1 MLHGLTGRRT
11 YGVLPFQHGLGIDEE
26 DGLRVSLRGAVRESV
41 VAPPVG
47 DDVLR
52 VAVCAVPLMS
62 NFTDVDALAAEPGVV
77 VRFVD
82 RAEELVDADLVVVP
96 GTRGTVRALRW
107 LRERGLAD
115 ALARRAA
122 EGRPVLG
129 ICGGFQVLG
138 EHIEDDV
145 ESREGSVAGLGL
157 LPVRVRFAR
166 EKTLARPVGEALG
179 EPVEGY
185 EIHHGVAEVAG
196 GEAFLDGCRVGE
208 MWGTHWHGSLES
220 DGFRRRFLAGWR
232 GRPAPL
238 RPRARTSFAA
248 LREEQLDLLGD
259 LIEEHADTDALL
271 SLIEKGAPA
280 GLPFIAPG
288 APVTGGPGTRP
299 RPPRPLPERSFE
311 CHHAPRHQGGPVSTP
326 YPFTALV
333 GQDDLRLALLLNAV
347 SPAVGGVLVRGE
359 KGTAKSTA
367 VRALSALLPE
377 VPVVAGC
384 RFSLRPGRRRP
395 ELPRRPARGGRRAA
409 RPARM
414 VELPVGAS
422 EDRLVGA
429 LDIERALAEGVKAFE
444 PGLLAD
450 AHRGILYVDEVNLL
464 HDHLVDLLLDAAAM
478 GASYV
483 EREGVSVRHA
493 ARFLLVGTMNPEEGE
508 LRPQLLDR
516 FGLTVEVAASRET
529 DQRVEVVR
537 RRLAHDDDPE
547 AFAGRWADE
556 EAALRDRVVAARA
569 LLPQVVLGDGA
580 LRQIAATCAAFEVD
594 GMRADIVMARTAT
607 ALAAWAGRTDVR
619 SEDVRQAALLALPHR
634 RRRNPFDAP
643 GLDEDK
649 LDETLDE
656 AREDDAPE
664 PPGSPEPPEGD
675 DDPDGG
681 PGGGGGQPPADGGP
695 DSPGLPPQQ
704 SRDQAEDRNQGEGAG
719 QEDAPAPQAP
729 AAGGPGEQGAVSAA
743 EPFRT
748 RMLSVPGIGE
758 GAAGRRSRARTEHG
772 RTTGSRR
779 PRGALTKLHLAATVQ
794 AAAPHQRARGRSGT
808 GLVVRR
814 DDLRQATREGRE
826 GNLVLFVVDASG
838 SMAARQRMS
847 AVKGAVLSL
856 LLDAYQRRDKV
867 GLVTFRGSAA
877 EVALPPTSS
886 VDAAAARLET
896 LPTGGRTPLA
906 AGLLRAHDVLR
917 VERLRDAA
925 RRPLLVVVTDGRA
938 TGGVEPVA
946 QAGRAARL
954 FAADGV
960 ASVVVD
966 CESGYVRLGL
976 AGQLAGEL
984 GGTAVTLDELRA
996 DSIAGLVKDVQGHGN
1011 HSRKAA

>member
-1 MLHGLTGRRT
+1 MTT
-11 YGVLPFQHGLGIDEE
+11 PF
-26 DGLRVSLRGAVRESV
+26 
-41 VAPPVG
+41 
-47 DDVLR
+47 
-52 VAVCAVPLMS
+52 
-62 NFTDVDALAAEPGVV
+62 
-77 VRFVD
+77 
-82 RAEELVDADLVVVP
+82 
-96 GTRGTVRALRW
+96 
-107 LRERGLAD
+107 
-115 ALARRAA
+115 
-122 EGRPVLG
+122 
-129 ICGGFQVLG
+129 
-138 EHIEDDV
+138 
-145 ESREGSVAGLGL
+145 
-157 LPVRVRFAR
+157 
-166 EKTLARPVGEALG
+166 
-179 EPVEGY
+179 
-185 EIHHGVAEVAG
+185 
-196 GEAFLDGCRVGE
+196 
-208 MWGTHWHGSLES
+208 
-220 DGFRRRFLAGWR
+220 
-232 GRPAPL
+232 
-238 RPRARTSFAA
+238 
-248 LREEQLDLLGD
+248 
-259 LIEEHADTDALL
+259 
-271 SLIEKGAPA
+271 
-280 GLPFIAPG
+280 
-288 APVTGGPGTRP
+288 
-299 RPPRPLPERSFE
+299 
-311 CHHAPRHQGGPVSTP
+311 
-326 YPFTALV
+326 PFTAVV

-367 VRALSALLPE
+367 VRALSALMPE
-377 VPVVAGC
+377 VPVVPGC
-384 RFSLRPGRRRP
+384 RFSCDPGAP
-395 ELPRRPARGGRRAA
+395 DPACPDGPHEAGTFQA

-516 FGLTVEVAASRET
+516 FGLTVEVAASREP

-537 RRLAHDDDPE
+537 RRLAYDDDP
-547 AFAGRWADE
+547 AGFAARWAEE
-556 EAALRDRVVAARA
+556 EASVRQRIVAARE
-569 LLPQVVLGDGA
+569 LLPSVRLGDGA

-607 ALAAWAGRTDVR
+607 ALAAWAGRTDVLA
-619 SEDVRQAALLALPHR
+619 EDVRQAALLALPHR

-649 LDETLDE
+649 LDETLEEFGGSEDE
-656 AREDDAPE
+656 
-664 PPGSPEPPEGD
+664 
-675 DDPDGG
+675 DPDPDPDG
-681 PGGGGGQPPADGGP
+681 PGGGGGQPPQSGDGPQGG
-695 DSPGLPPQQ
+695 DSAARPEAGEDGEPQA
-704 SRDQAEDRNQGEGAG
+704 SGAG
-719 QEDAPAPQAP
+719 
-729 AAGGPGEQGAVSAA
+729 EQTPVRAS

-748 RMLSVPGIGE
+748 KVLSVPGIGE

-772 RTTGSRR
+772 RTTGARR

-794 AAAPHQRARGRSGT
+794 AAAPHQRARGRSGR

-814 DDLRQATREGRE
+814 DDLRQAVREGRE

-838 SMAARQRMS
+838 SMAARQRMG

-877 EVALPPTSS
+877 DVALPPTSS
-886 VDAAAARLET
+886 VDAAAVRLES

-906 AGLLRAHDVLR
+906 AGLLKAHDVLR
-917 VERLRDAA
+917 VERLRDPA
-925 RRPLLVVVTDGRA
+925 RRALVVVVTDGRA
-938 TGGVEPVA
+938 TGGPEPVA
-946 QAGRAARL
+946 LAGRAARL
-954 FAADGV
+954 FAAEGV

-966 CESGYVRLGL
+966 CESGPVRLGL

-984 GGTAVTLDELRA
+984 GATAVTLDELRA
-996 DSIAGLVKDVQGHGN
+996 ESIAGLVRDVQGG
-1011 HSRKAA
+1011 SKRRAA

>member
-1 MLHGLTGRRT
+1 MTT
-11 YGVLPFQHGLGIDEE
+11 PF
-26 DGLRVSLRGAVRESV
+26 
-41 VAPPVG
+41 
-47 DDVLR
+47 
-52 VAVCAVPLMS
+52 
-62 NFTDVDALAAEPGVV
+62 
-77 VRFVD
+77 
-82 RAEELVDADLVVVP
+82 
-96 GTRGTVRALRW
+96 
-107 LRERGLAD
+107 
-115 ALARRAA
+115 
-122 EGRPVLG
+122 
-129 ICGGFQVLG
+129 
-138 EHIEDDV
+138 
-145 ESREGSVAGLGL
+145 
-157 LPVRVRFAR
+157 
-166 EKTLARPVGEALG
+166 
-179 EPVEGY
+179 
-185 EIHHGVAEVAG
+185 
-196 GEAFLDGCRVGE
+196 
-208 MWGTHWHGSLES
+208 
-220 DGFRRRFLAGWR
+220 
-232 GRPAPL
+232 
-238 RPRARTSFAA
+238 
-248 LREEQLDLLGD
+248 
-259 LIEEHADTDALL
+259 
-271 SLIEKGAPA
+271 
-280 GLPFIAPG
+280 
-288 APVTGGPGTRP
+288 
-299 RPPRPLPERSFE
+299 
-311 CHHAPRHQGGPVSTP
+311 
-326 YPFTALV
+326 PFTAVV

-377 VPVVAGC
+377 VPVVPGC
-384 RFSLRPGRRRP
+384 RFSCDPASPDPGCP
-395 ELPRRPARGGRRAA
+395 DGPHEAGGGAE

-429 LDIERALAEGVKAFE
+429 LDIERALSEGVKAFE

-516 FGLTVEVAASRET
+516 FGLTVEVAASREP

-537 RRLAHDDDPE
+537 RRLAYDDDP
-547 AFAGRWADE
+547 AGFAARWAEE
-556 EAALRDRVVAARA
+556 EAAVRARIVAARE
-569 LLPQVVLGDGA
+569 LLPSVRLGDGA

-607 ALAAWAGRTDVR
+607 ALAAWAGRTDVLA
-619 SEDVRQAALLALPHR
+619 EDVRQAALLALPHR

-649 LDETLDE
+649 LDETLE
-656 AREDDAPE
+656 EFG
-664 PPGSPEPPEGD
+664 GSDD
-675 DDPDGG
+675 DDPDPDPGPDG
-681 PGGGGGQPPADGGP
+681 PGGGGGGQPEPDDAPQGGDDTAARP
-695 DSPGLPPQQ
+695 E
-704 SRDQAEDRNQGEGAG
+704 AGEGG
-719 QEDAPAPQAP
+719 QPQPSGA
-729 AAGGPGEQGAVSAA
+729 GEQSPARAS

-748 RMLSVPGIGE
+748 KVLSVPGIGE

-772 RTTGSRR
+772 RTTGARR

-794 AAAPHQRARGRSGT
+794 AAAPHQRARGRSGP

-867 GLVTFRGSAA
+867 GLVTFRGTDAD
-877 EVALPPTSS
+877 VALPPTSS

-917 VERLRDAA
+917 VERLRDPA
-925 RRPLLVVVTDGRA
+925 RRPLVVLVTDGRA
-938 TGGVEPVA
+938 TGGPEPVA
-946 QAGRAARL
+946 LAGRAARL

-966 CESGYVRLGL
+966 CESGPVRLGL

-996 DSIAGLVKDVQGHGN
+996 DSIAGLVKDVQ
-1011 HSRKAA
+1011 RRAA

>member
-1 MLHGLTGRRT
+1 M
-11 YGVLPFQHGLGIDEE
+11 
-26 DGLRVSLRGAVRESV
+26 
-41 VAPPVG
+41 
-47 DDVLR
+47 
-52 VAVCAVPLMS
+52 
-62 NFTDVDALAAEPGVV
+62 
-77 VRFVD
+77 
-82 RAEELVDADLVVVP
+82 
-96 GTRGTVRALRW
+96 
-107 LRERGLAD
+107 
-115 ALARRAA
+115 
-122 EGRPVLG
+122 
-129 ICGGFQVLG
+129 
-138 EHIEDDV
+138 
-145 ESREGSVAGLGL
+145 
-157 LPVRVRFAR
+157 
-166 EKTLARPVGEALG
+166 
-179 EPVEGY
+179 
-185 EIHHGVAEVAG
+185 
-196 GEAFLDGCRVGE
+196 
-208 MWGTHWHGSLES
+208 
-220 DGFRRRFLAGWR
+220 
-232 GRPAPL
+232 
-238 RPRARTSFAA
+238 
-248 LREEQLDLLGD
+248 
-259 LIEEHADTDALL
+259 
-271 SLIEKGAPA
+271 
-280 GLPFIAPG
+280 
-288 APVTGGPGTRP
+288 
-299 RPPRPLPERSFE
+299 
-311 CHHAPRHQGGPVSTP
+311 STP
-326 YPFTALV
+326 YPFTAIV
-333 GQDDLRLALLLNAV
+333 GQDDLRLGLLLNAV

-367 VRALSALLPE
+367 VRALAALMPR
-377 VPVVAGC
+377 VHVVEGC
-384 RFSLRPGRRRP
+384 RFSCD
-395 ELPRRPARGGRRAA
+395 PAAPDPACPDGPHEAGDGVSRAA
-409 RPARM
+409 RT

-429 LDIERALAEGVKAFE
+429 LDIERALSEGVKAFE

-516 FGLTVEVAASRET
+516 FGLTVEVAASRDT

-537 RRLAHDDDPE
+537 RRLAYDDDPA
-547 AFAGRWADE
+547 AFAAKWAGE
-556 EAALRDRVVAARA
+556 EADLRERIAAARA
-569 LLPQVVLGDGA
+569 LLPQVRLGDDA

-607 ALAAWAGRTDVR
+607 ALAAWAGREDVQE
-619 SEDVRQAALLALPHR
+619 EDVRQAALLALPHR

-649 LDETLDE
+649 LDETLE
-656 AREDDAPE
+656 QNSP
-664 PPGSPEPPEGD
+664 PEPPEGGD
-675 DDPDGG
+675 DDPDPGPDG
-681 PGGGGGQPPADGGP
+681 PGGGG
-695 DSPGLPPQQ
+695 LPPQ
-704 SRDQAEDRNQGEGAG
+704 D
-719 QEDAPAPQAP
+719 DAPDTPEAGAPEAPDTPQEQSAPSGGSSAEQP
-729 AAGGPGEQGAVSAA
+729 AAKAA

-748 RMLSVPGIGE
+748 KMLSVPGLGE

-772 RTTGSRR
+772 RTTGAVR

-794 AAAPHQRARGRSGT
+794 AAAPHQHARGRAGR

-867 GLVTFRGSAA
+867 GLVTFRGKEA

-886 VDAAAARLET
+886 VDAAAARLEL

-906 AGLLRAHDVLR
+906 AGLLKAHEVLR
-917 VERLRDAA
+917 VERLRDPS

-938 TGGVEPVA
+938 TGGPEPVA
-946 QAGRAARL
+946 LAGRAARL
-954 FAADGV
+954 HEAEGI

-966 CESGYVRLGL
+966 CESGLVRLGL
-976 AGQLAGEL
+976 AAELAREL

-996 DSIAGLVKDVQGHGN
+996 DSIAGLVKDVTGTTGT
-1011 HSRKAA
+1011 SRKAA

>member
-1 MLHGLTGRRT
+1 M
-11 YGVLPFQHGLGIDEE
+11 
-26 DGLRVSLRGAVRESV
+26 
-41 VAPPVG
+41 
-47 DDVLR
+47 
-52 VAVCAVPLMS
+52 
-62 NFTDVDALAAEPGVV
+62 
-77 VRFVD
+77 
-82 RAEELVDADLVVVP
+82 
-96 GTRGTVRALRW
+96 
-107 LRERGLAD
+107 
-115 ALARRAA
+115 
-122 EGRPVLG
+122 
-129 ICGGFQVLG
+129 
-138 EHIEDDV
+138 
-145 ESREGSVAGLGL
+145 
-157 LPVRVRFAR
+157 
-166 EKTLARPVGEALG
+166 
-179 EPVEGY
+179 
-185 EIHHGVAEVAG
+185 
-196 GEAFLDGCRVGE
+196 
-208 MWGTHWHGSLES
+208 
-220 DGFRRRFLAGWR
+220 
-232 GRPAPL
+232 
-238 RPRARTSFAA
+238 
-248 LREEQLDLLGD
+248 
-259 LIEEHADTDALL
+259 
-271 SLIEKGAPA
+271 
-280 GLPFIAPG
+280 
-288 APVTGGPGTRP
+288 
-299 RPPRPLPERSFE
+299 
-311 CHHAPRHQGGPVSTP
+311 STP
-326 YPFTALV
+326 FPFTAVV

-377 VPVVAGC
+377 VAVVPGC
-384 RFSLRPGRRRP
+384 RFSCD
-395 ELPRRPARGGRRAA
+395 PAAA
-409 RPARM
+409 DPACPDGPHESGSGAQRPARM

-516 FGLTVEVAASRET
+516 FGLTVEVAASREP

-537 RRLAHDDDPE
+537 RRLAHDDDP
-547 AFAGRWADE
+547 AGFAARWADE
-556 EAALRDRVVAARA
+556 EATVRARIVAARA
-569 LLPQVVLGDGA
+569 LLPSVRLGDGP

-607 ALAAWAGRTDVR
+607 ALAAWAGRTEVIA
-619 SEDVRQAALLALPHR
+619 EDVRQAALLALPHR

-649 LDETLDE
+649 LDETLEEFGGSDE
-656 AREDDAPE
+656 DPSGE
-664 PPGSPEPPEGD
+664 GSSD
-675 DDPDGG
+675 DDPDPDPDG
-681 PGGGGGQPPADGGP
+681 PGGGGQPPQDGP
-695 DSPGLPPQQ
+695 DDDSPAGDVP
-704 SRDQAEDRNQGEGAG
+704 AQGEPSDDGKAPAG
-719 QEDAPAPQAP
+719 Q
-729 AAGGPGEQGAVSAA
+729 GGEQSPVRAA

-748 RMLSVPGIGE
+748 KALSVPGLGE

-772 RTTGSRR
+772 RTTGARR
-779 PRGALTKLHLAATVQ
+779 PRGTLTKLHLAATVQ
-794 AAAPHQRARGRSGT
+794 AAAPHQRARGRSGR

-838 SMAARQRMS
+838 SMAARQRMG

-877 EVALPPTSS
+877 ELALPPTSS
-886 VDAAAARLET
+886 VEAAAARLES

-906 AGLLRAHDVLR
+906 AGLLRAHEVLR
-917 VERLRDAA
+917 VERLRDPA
-925 RRPLLVVVTDGRA
+925 RRALVVVVTDGRA
-938 TGGVEPVA
+938 TGGPEPVA
-946 QAGRAARL
+946 LAGRAARL
-954 FAADGV
+954 FAAEQI

-966 CESGYVRLGL
+966 CESGPVRLAL
-976 AGQLAGEL
+976 AGRLAGEL

-996 DSIAGLVKDVQGHGN
+996 DSIAGLVRDVQGAQGAHGT
-1011 HSRKAA
+1011 SRRAA

>member
-1 MLHGLTGRRT
+1 MTT
-11 YGVLPFQHGLGIDEE
+11 PF
-26 DGLRVSLRGAVRESV
+26 
-41 VAPPVG
+41 
-47 DDVLR
+47 
-52 VAVCAVPLMS
+52 
-62 NFTDVDALAAEPGVV
+62 
-77 VRFVD
+77 
-82 RAEELVDADLVVVP
+82 
-96 GTRGTVRALRW
+96 
-107 LRERGLAD
+107 
-115 ALARRAA
+115 
-122 EGRPVLG
+122 
-129 ICGGFQVLG
+129 
-138 EHIEDDV
+138 
-145 ESREGSVAGLGL
+145 
-157 LPVRVRFAR
+157 
-166 EKTLARPVGEALG
+166 
-179 EPVEGY
+179 
-185 EIHHGVAEVAG
+185 
-196 GEAFLDGCRVGE
+196 
-208 MWGTHWHGSLES
+208 
-220 DGFRRRFLAGWR
+220 
-232 GRPAPL
+232 
-238 RPRARTSFAA
+238 
-248 LREEQLDLLGD
+248 
-259 LIEEHADTDALL
+259 
-271 SLIEKGAPA
+271 
-280 GLPFIAPG
+280 
-288 APVTGGPGTRP
+288 
-299 RPPRPLPERSFE
+299 
-311 CHHAPRHQGGPVSTP
+311 
-326 YPFTALV
+326 PFTAVV

-377 VPVVAGC
+377 VAVVPGC
-384 RFSLRPGRRRP
+384 RFSCDPSSPDPACPDGPHETGPG
-395 ELPRRPARGGRRAA
+395 AQ

-516 FGLTVEVAASRET
+516 FGLTVEVAASREP

-537 RRLAHDDDPE
+537 RRLAYDDEPA
-547 AFAGRWADE
+547 AFTARWADE
-556 EAALRDRVVAARA
+556 ESSVRERIIAARA
-569 LLPQVVLGDGA
+569 LLPSVRLGDGA

-607 ALAAWAGRTDVR
+607 ALAAWAGRTDVLA
-619 SEDVRQAALLALPHR
+619 EDVRQAALLALPHR

-643 GLDEDK
+643 GLDENK
-649 LDETLDE
+649 LDDTLE
-656 AREDDAPE
+656 EFAEQEQEPTQGPE
-664 PPGSPEPPEGD
+664 D
-675 DDPDGG
+675 DDPGPDGPDG
-681 PGGGGGQPPADGGP
+681 PGGGGGQSPEDDSDG
-695 DSPGLPPQQ
+695 PQSGGTAAQ
-704 SRDQAEDRNQGEGAG
+704 PEAGEGG
-719 QEDAPAPQAP
+719 EPQP
-729 AAGGPGEQGAVSAA
+729 SGSGEQQPVRAS

-748 RMLSVPGIGE
+748 KVLSVPGLGE

-772 RTTGSRR
+772 RTTGARR
-779 PRGALTKLHLAATVQ
+779 PQGALTKLHLAATVQ
-794 AAAPHQRARGRSGT
+794 AAAPHQLARGRAGR

-877 EVALPPTSS
+877 DVALPPTSS
-886 VDAAAARLET
+886 VDAAAVRLES

-906 AGLLRAHDVLR
+906 AGLLKAHDVLR
-917 VERLRDAA
+917 VERLRDPA
-925 RRPLLVVVTDGRA
+925 RRALVVVVTDGRA
-938 TGGVEPVA
+938 TGGPEPVVL
-946 QAGRAARL
+946 AGRAARL

-966 CESGYVRLGL
+966 CESGPVRLGL

-984 GGTAVTLDELRA
+984 EGTAVTLDELRA
-996 DSIAGLVKDVQGHGN
+996 DSIAGLVKDVQ
-1011 HSRKAA
+1011 RRAA

>member
-1 MLHGLTGRRT
+1 M
-11 YGVLPFQHGLGIDEE
+11 
-26 DGLRVSLRGAVRESV
+26 
-41 VAPPVG
+41 
-47 DDVLR
+47 
-52 VAVCAVPLMS
+52 
-62 NFTDVDALAAEPGVV
+62 
-77 VRFVD
+77 
-82 RAEELVDADLVVVP
+82 
-96 GTRGTVRALRW
+96 
-107 LRERGLAD
+107 
-115 ALARRAA
+115 
-122 EGRPVLG
+122 
-129 ICGGFQVLG
+129 
-138 EHIEDDV
+138 
-145 ESREGSVAGLGL
+145 
-157 LPVRVRFAR
+157 
-166 EKTLARPVGEALG
+166 
-179 EPVEGY
+179 
-185 EIHHGVAEVAG
+185 
-196 GEAFLDGCRVGE
+196 
-208 MWGTHWHGSLES
+208 
-220 DGFRRRFLAGWR
+220 
-232 GRPAPL
+232 
-238 RPRARTSFAA
+238 
-248 LREEQLDLLGD
+248 
-259 LIEEHADTDALL
+259 
-271 SLIEKGAPA
+271 
-280 GLPFIAPG
+280 
-288 APVTGGPGTRP
+288 
-299 RPPRPLPERSFE
+299 
-311 CHHAPRHQGGPVSTP
+311 STP
-326 YPFTALV
+326 FPFTAVV

-367 VRALSALLPE
+367 VRALSALMPTLD
-377 VPVVAGC
+377 VVSGC
-384 RFSLRPGRRRP
+384 RFSCDPDSPDPACPDGPHEPGAF
-395 ELPRRPARGGRRAA
+395 ET

-429 LDIERALAEGVKAFE
+429 LDIERALSEGVKAFE

-516 FGLTVEVAASRET
+516 FGLTVEVAASREP

-537 RRLAHDDDPE
+537 RRLAYDDDP
-547 AFAGRWADE
+547 AGFAARWADE
-556 EAALRDRVVAARA
+556 EAAVRARIVAARE
-569 LLPQVVLGDGA
+569 LLPSVRLGDGA

-607 ALAAWAGRTDVR
+607 ALAAWAGRTDVLA
-619 SEDVRQAALLALPHR
+619 EDVRQAALLALPHR

-649 LDETLDE
+649 LDETLE
-656 AREDDAPE
+656 EFSGEDD
-664 PPGSPEPPEGD
+664 PGPD
-675 DDPDGG
+675 DDG
-681 PGGGGGQPPADGGP
+681 PGGGGGGGGQPSPDAGPRDGGNT
-695 DSPGLPPQQ
+695 GA
-704 SRDQAEDRNQGEGAG
+704 RTEAGEGG
-719 QEDAPAPQAP
+719 QPQAS
-729 AAGGPGEQGAVSAA
+729 GSGEQSAVRAA

-748 RMLSVPGIGE
+748 KVLSVPGIGE

-772 RTTGSRR
+772 RTTGARR

-794 AAAPHQRARGRSGT
+794 AAAPHQRARGRSGP

-867 GLVTFRGSAA
+867 GLVTFRGAAA

-886 VDAAAARLET
+886 VDAAAARLES

-917 VERLRDAA
+917 VERLRDPA
-925 RRPLLVVVTDGRA
+925 RRPLVVVVTDGRA
-938 TGGVEPVA
+938 TDGGAARSASGRGAGRATGGTEPVA
-946 QAGRAARL
+946 LAGRAARL
-954 FAADGV
+954 FAVEGV

-966 CESGYVRLGL
+966 CESGPVRLGL

-996 DSIAGLVKDVQGHGN
+996 DSIAGLVKDVQ
-1011 HSRKAA
+1011 RRAA